1 MPSHNTVG
9 NFFFKYSYQQR
20 SPVMASI
27 SSHRGMYTMTRAH
40 TIGSLRISET
50 SIGVSMTDFY
60 FLESIVTFKEM
71 TGRETI
77 GKGRRQK
84 NGIISE
90 G

>member
-1 MPSHNTVG
+1 
-9 NFFFKYSYQQR
+9 
-20 SPVMASI
+20 MASI
-27 SSHRGMYTMTRAH
+27 GSHQGMYTMTRAH

-50 SIGVSMTDFY
+50 EFFY

-84 NGIISE
+84 NGIILE